1 MLFQLFPVKTHR
13 GSWAWGSME
22 KGNPDSLK
30 FTCYDRSFAKDPGYT
45 GSILISILTKKIANN
60 TKINHIMVSFIDH
73 YNAISIDRL
82 SSKTKIGKYSWY
94 FNNSLLCKPEVS
106 SATKTFLFLLRNTH
120 KKTSTAAVDPQH
132 LKVEVAD

>member
-1 MLFQLFPVKTHR
+1 
-13 GSWAWGSME
+13 
-22 KGNPDSLK
+22 
-30 FTCYDRSFAKDPGYT
+30 
-45 GSILISILTKKIANN
+45 
-60 TKINHIMVSFIDH
+60 MVSFTDH
-73 YNAISIDRL
+73 YYANSIDRL
-82 SSKTKIGKYSWY
+82 PSKTKIGKDSWY

>member
-1 MLFQLFPVKTHR
+1 
-13 GSWAWGSME
+13 
-22 KGNPDSLK
+22 
-30 FTCYDRSFAKDPGYT
+30 
-45 GSILISILTKKIANN
+45 
-60 TKINHIMVSFIDH
+60 MVSFTNH
-73 YNAISIDRL
+73 YNDISIDRL
-82 SSKTKIGKYSWY
+82 PSKTKIGKYSWY